1 MRASI
6 LGLWACIWTSA
17 LTTSTDGLYSLIE
30 RRLPSHRGQIEFHL
44 EEADNDSAAQNDNYA
59 ISTASN
65 GSILVSGNSLSSL
78 NAGLRR
84 YLSDEAHV
92 DIYWFVGS
100 RLDSAASTLPRTN
113 GTITGQSIVPWRYFF
128 NTVTFSYTSPFWSW
142 QDWELELD
150 WLALRGVNLP
160 LAWVGFEK
168 ILLDVFREIGL
179 TDDEI
184 LPFFSGP
191 AFQSWNRFGNIQ
203 GSWGDE
209 MPLSWIDSQF
219 ELQKQI
225 LERMLELGMT
235 PILPAFTGFVPRSLT
250 NAYPNATVVNG
261 SQWEDFP
268 PEYTNTTFLE
278 PSDSLFAELQKQVI
292 IKQIEYYGNITQFYT
307 LDQYNENDPY
317 SGDLDYL
324 RNITRGTWQSLKAA
338 NSAAVWVMQGW
349 LFYSNIDFWTNSR
362 IEAYLSGVEVDSDM
376 LILDLFSESQPQWQR
391 TNSYHGKPWIWNEL
405 HDYGGNQ
412 GLYGQIDNV
421 TINPIAALAKSSS
434 LVGFGLTPEG
444 QEGNEIMYSL
454 LLDQA
459 WSPVPIDTNQYFHA
473 WVTTR
478 YSHATNCSSDPLP
491 PGLYEAW
498 ELLRISAYNNTHLAS
513 NAVPKSI
520 FELAPNITGLINRTG
535 HHPTTLNYNTTLVVE
550 AWQALL
556 AAADEEKTLWDHPA
570 YQHDLVDVM
579 RQVFANTFLS
589 DYEQLVT
596 AWNTTTPTNASAAL
610 VTSLSSR
617 LLENLDSLDALLNTL
632 PQFRLSTWL
641 DSARARASD
650 SANSTSTSLNQTV
663 NTTAL
668 ADFYAYTALNQVT
681 LWGPDGEINDYAS
694 KQWGGL
700 VGPYYGA
707 RWRTFL
713 NYLGTVTPKTYNAT
727 IARHGVEAVE
737 AEYQT
742 SGLFKSGTKMGKKAG
757 SVREV
762 VEGTG
767 VPFLRSSGAA

>member
-1 MRASI
+1 MRASM
-6 LGLWACIWTSA
+6 LGLWACVWTSA

-30 RRLPSHRGQIEFHL
+30 RRLPSHRGQIKFLL
-44 EEADNDSAAQNDNYA
+44 EGANNSTAAQNDQYA

-65 GSILVSGNSLSSL
+65 GSIVVSGSTASALSV
-78 NAGLRR
+78 GLRR
-84 YLSDEAHV
+84 YLHDEAHV

-100 RLDSAASTLPRTN
+100 QLDEAASSLPRTN

-142 QDWELELD
+142 EDWELELD
-150 WLALRGVNLP
+150 WLALHGVNLP
-160 LAWVGFEK
+160 LAWVGYEK

-203 GSWGDE
+203 GSWGGE
-209 MPLSWIDSQF
+209 LPLSWIDSQF

-225 LERMLELGMT
+225 LKRMLELGMT
-235 PILPAFTGFVPRSLT
+235 PILPAFTGFVPRALT

-278 PSDSLFAELQKQVI
+278 PSDPLFADLQNQVI
-292 IKQIEYYGNITQFYT
+292 SKQIEYYGNITQFYT

-324 RNITRGTWQSLKAA
+324 RNVTRGTWQSLKAA
-338 NSAAVWVMQGW
+338 NSAVVWVMQGW
-349 LFYSNIDFWTNSR
+349 LFYSNSDFWTNER
-362 IEAYLSGVEVDSDM
+362 IEAYLSGVEEDSDM

-391 TNSYHGKPWIWNEL
+391 TSSYYGKPWIWNEL

-421 TINPIAALAKSSS
+421 TINPIEALSNSSS

-459 WSPVPIDTNQYFHA
+459 WSSAPINTAHYFHD

-478 YSHATNCSSDPLP
+478 YSHATNCSSALP
-491 PGLYEAW
+491 SGLYKAW
-498 ELLRISAYNNTHLAS
+498 ELLRTSAYNNTHLTS

-520 FELAPNITGLINRTG
+520 FELAPNITGLVNRTG
-535 HHPTTLNYNTTLVVE
+535 HHPTTLNYNTSLVVE
-550 AWQALL
+550 AWQSLL
-556 AAADEEKTLWDHPA
+556 AAANEEVALWKHPA

-589 DYEQLVT
+589 DYEQLIA
-596 AWNTTTPTNASAAL
+596 AWNTTRPTNASKTL
-610 VTSLSSR
+610 VVTLSDR
-617 LLENLDSLDALLNTL
+617 LLENLDSLDTLLNTL
-632 PQFRLSTWL
+632 PQFRLDTWL
-641 DSARARASD
+641 GSARARASD
-650 SANSTSTSLNQTV
+650 SVNSTSSSTNQTV

-668 ADFYAYTALNQVT
+668 ANFYEYTALNQVT

-707 RWRTFL
+707 RWKVFL
-713 NYLGTVTPKTYNAT
+713 GYLQTVTPATYNAT
-727 IARHGVEAVE
+727 TARQGVKAVE
-737 AEYQT
+737 VEFQT
-742 SGLFKSGTKMGKKAG
+742 TGLLKNRVKMSKEVG
-757 SVREV
+757 SVRDV
-762 VEGTG
+762 VEGG
-767 VPFLRSSGAA
+767 VPFLQSTGAP

>member
-219 ELQKQI
+219 ELQKHI

-349 LFYSNIDFWTNSR
+349 LFYSNLDFWTNSR

>member
-179 TDDEI
+179 TDNEI

-250 NAYPNATVVNG
+250 NAYPNATVVNT

-349 LFYSNIDFWTNSR
+349 LFYSNLDFWTNSR

-376 LILDLFSESQPQWQR
+376 LILDLFSESQPQ
-391 TNSYHGKPWIWNEL
+391 WNEL